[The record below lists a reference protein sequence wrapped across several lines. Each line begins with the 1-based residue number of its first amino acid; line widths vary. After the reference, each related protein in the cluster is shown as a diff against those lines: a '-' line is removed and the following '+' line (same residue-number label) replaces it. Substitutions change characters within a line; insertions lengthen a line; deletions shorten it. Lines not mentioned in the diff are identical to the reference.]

1 MGDNLYHYASYAS
14 THAQRLLDIQEVSD
28 RTKTSTEVSNAKK
41 LIDMDDD
48 LNTNYS
54 ENNNIDDNNIINNN
68 NNNNTN
74 NYDDNDDRVMLKNDI
89 DVKNIPQLR
98 KGSIYLMA
106 KAVEM
111 KHPQNNEFI
120 RIESEKLPRFNRII
134 EKAKSGWEFNHPDE
148 LKDIVISYNT
158 L

>member
-48 LNTNYS
+48 LNINYS
-54 ENNNIDDNNIINNN
+54 GNNNDIDD

-74 NYDDNDDRVMLKNDI
+74 NYDDNDDRVILKNDI
-89 DVKNIPQLR
+89 DIKNIPQLR

-134 EKAKSGWEFNHPDE
+134 EKAKSGWKFNNPDE